1 MRTLR
6 KTRQSFVG
14 SPFMVTERSL
24 TDEHYADWRVFFDL
38 LKHLFAEPGSPDAIK
53 LWLCQGLNIALA

>member
-1 MRTLR
+1 
-6 KTRQSFVG
+6 
-14 SPFMVTERSL
+14 MVTERSL